1 MIHKDKGFT
10 LIELL
15 IVVAIIGVLAAIAV
29 PNFLNAQARAKIARA
44 KGDLQALSMANETY
58 RLDHN
63 RYPEPVRPV
72 RWDTSDHTGTLTEL
86 TTPVSYIGS
95 VDMEDPFVPRKFW
108 TSYADKHVHP
118 TYVYVY
124 YRGFWGKVS
133 SGGAPARYGTTL
145 EGMPDGVTMYS
156 RGPDGVTGGAV
167 FWPLERMFNNKNI
180 DYVIYASSNG
190 LMSGGCVARFQGSMP
205 TPSDWGG

>member
-1 MIHKDKGFT
+1 MVCGKNGFT

-15 IVVAIIGVLAAIAV
+15 IVVAIIGILAAVAV
-29 PNFLNAQARAKIARA
+29 PNFLNAEARAKIARA
-44 KGDLQALSMANETY
+44 KGDLRSLAMANESY
-58 RLDHN
+58 RIDQG
-63 RYPEPVRPV
+63 RYPEPIRPV
-72 RWDTSDHTGTLTEL
+72 RWNTSDHTGTLTEL
-86 TTPVSYIGS
+86 TTPVSYIAS

-133 SGGAPARYGTTL
+133 SGGAPARYGTTI

-156 RGPDGVTGGAV
+156 RGPDGVTRTFLPRIPARLPLPCRRPPACRGGRA
-167 FWPLERMFNNKNI
+167 P
-180 DYVIYASSNG
+180 
-190 LMSGGCVARFQGSMP
+190 SGRRRRCGSIGARARGRP
-205 TPSDWGG
+205 VRRP